1 MNLEEHSY
9 TQELNLHLVI
19 WLYIYSY
26 IWKYS
31 GNIYFSL
38 IDVKLMFVEIGSS

>member
-19 WLYIYSY
+19 W
-26 IWKYS
+26 KYS

-38 IDVKLMFVEIGSS
+38 IDVNLMFVEIGSS